1 MDSAGTPL
9 DVDRCWAMLATGSFG
24 RVALSVRA
32 MPVIVPVRYRV
43 DANSLRVQPAK
54 MARIG
59 DALPGSIVAFQA
71 DGSDHEAQRDWSVHA
86 IGRIAT
92 RDMSE
97 SNRASGTFEIHP
109 LRIEAQWLTFD
120 RDFF

>member
-1 MDSAGTPL
+1 MDSAETPL
-9 DVDRCWAMLATGSFG
+9 DGDRCWAMLATGLFG

-43 DANSLRVQPAK
+43 DAAVLRVQLANT
-54 MARIG
+54 ARIG

-71 DGSDHEAQRDWSVHA
+71 DGFNHEAQRDWSVHA

-92 RDMSE
+92 PDMSE
-97 SNRASGTFEIHP
+97 PKRDSATCEIHP
-109 LRIEAQWLTFD
+109 LRIEGHWLTFD